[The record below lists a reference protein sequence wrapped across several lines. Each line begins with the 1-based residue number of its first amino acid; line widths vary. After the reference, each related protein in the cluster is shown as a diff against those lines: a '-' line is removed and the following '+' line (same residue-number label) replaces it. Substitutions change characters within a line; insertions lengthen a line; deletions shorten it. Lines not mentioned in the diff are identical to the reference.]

1 MVQAL
6 AEVKYEYRFFVVAR
20 EIVADSPVMVSLTPL
35 DHRESV
41 GMVYETPTSARRHMR
56 RELVEEYFALA
67 EKVIADMVPD
77 HVVIDIALID
87 GEPALIEM
95 NPMQLGQVGL
105 YASNVRNLAAASETL
120 IEGFVPQKRPLFTVS
135 ADDEE
140 DFDDGAEV
148 PSSVSISSD
157 L

>member
-1 MVQAL
+1 
-6 AEVKYEYRFFVVAR
+6 
-20 EIVADSPVMVSLTPL
+20 
-35 DHRESV
+35 
-41 GMVYETPTSARRHMR
+41 
-56 RELVEEYFALA
+56 
-67 EKVIADMVPD
+67 MVPD

-87 GEPALIEM
+87 GEPAVIEM

-105 YASNVRNLAAASETL
+105 YASNVRDLAAASKRL
-120 IEGFVPQKRPLFTVS
+120 IEGFAPQKRPLFTVS

-148 PSSVSISSD
+148 PSSAGISSD